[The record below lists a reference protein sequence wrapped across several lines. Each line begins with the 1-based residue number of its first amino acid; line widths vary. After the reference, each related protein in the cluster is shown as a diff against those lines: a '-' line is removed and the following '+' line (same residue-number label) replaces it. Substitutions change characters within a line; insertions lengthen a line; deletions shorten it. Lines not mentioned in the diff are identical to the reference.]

1 MARFNVESEVGSM
14 VNSSVNQAR
23 SNVLRNRT
31 VRNTIL
37 YIVGTLLLFGLV
49 GYMGHLLVRSLP
61 GQTPGFWSYMIV
73 LTCMLLLGILHV
85 STLRSAM
92 PSIGS
97 DNYLLGM
104 LMTLLIGIVGGIAIF
119 VLSFGPKVFGLT
131 DVQELKANVRPLITT
146 VLIFPLPFLLQWAF
160 ENYNRIPPKI
170 YKLWQYNPYQQMPDL
185 TDAEWNRNTNVVF
198 VVDIRHGEQNTY
210 DVVTLIPDAMNVGE
224 GFQISSEEHNEAK
237 PHRRIEFQQPTQ
249 PNRPKSYYQ
258 WHFYVQRPWYRPN
271 LYIDPERNCR
281 ENFLQNGVRI
291 IARRVG

>member
-37 YIVGTLLLFGLV
+37 YILVTLLAFGLV
-49 GYMGHLLVRSLP
+49 GYMGHLLIRSLP

-73 LTCMLLLGILHV
+73 LTSILLLGVLHV

-119 VLSFGPKVFGLT
+119 VLSFGPKMFSIT

-146 VLIFPLPFLLQWAF
+146 VLIFPLPFLVQWAF

-249 PNRPKSYYQ
+249 PNRQKSYYQ

-291 IARRVG
+291 LARRVG